1 MKKLYEKD
9 PVWFA
14 VLWIGIYVL
23 AFGNADTLSE
33 AIGIPKLLTVLVGIF
48 LSFLLWHF
56 LHRNN
61 LTEAYGLCPFRG
73 NFRNF
78 LYFLPLIVISSVN
91 FWNGLTVR
99 EAPNTILLYILS
111 MCCVAFLE
119 EVIFRGLLF
128 RGLCKEN
135 ITVAI
140 WVSSLTFG
148 FGHIVNLFF
157 GEPVLPTIMQ
167 LVYASAIGFCYTAIV
182 YTGGSLLPCILS
194 HAFVNTTSIFAREP
208 DLPHLFLTTTLQ
220 TLLGFGYGLWL
231 LRKAKKNPDLT
242 STENEL

>member
-33 AIGIPKLLTVLVGIF
+33 AIGIPKLLTVVVGIL

-56 LHRNN
+56 LRSHR
-61 LTEAYGLCPFRG
+61 LTEAYGLCRFQGKPRD
-73 NFRNF
+73 F
-78 LYFLPLIVISSVN
+78 LYFLPLIAISSVN
-91 FWNGLTVR
+91 FWNGLTLQ
-99 EAPNTILLYILS
+99 EAPLTIFLYILS

-208 DLPHLFLTTTLQ
+208 DLPHLILTTALQ
-220 TLLGFGYGLWL
+220 ALLGFGYGMWL
-231 LRKAKKNPDLT
+231 LRKAKKRDLT
-242 STENEL
+242 SEKNEL

>member
-33 AIGIPKLLTVLVGIF
+33 AIGIPKLLTVLVGIL

-56 LHRNN
+56 LRSNN
-61 LTEAYGLCPFRG
+61 LTEAYGLCRLQ
-73 NFRNF
+73 RKSRDF
-78 LYFLPLIVISSVN
+78 LYFLPLIAISSVN
-91 FWNGLTVR
+91 FWNGLTLQ
-99 EAPNTILLYILS
+99 EAPLTIFLYILS

-128 RGLCKEN
+128 RGLCEEN
-135 ITVAI
+135 VTVAI
-140 WVSSLTFG
+140 WISSLTFG

-167 LVYASAIGFCYTAIV
+167 LVYASAIGFCYTVIV

-208 DLPHLFLTTTLQ
+208 DLPHLILTTALQ
-220 TLLGFGYGLWL
+220 TLLSFGYGLWL
-231 LRKAKKNPDLT
+231 LRKAKNRDLT

>member
-23 AFGNADTLSE
+23 SFGNADTLSE
-33 AIGIPKLLTVLVGIF
+33 AIGIPKLLTVVVGIL

-56 LHRNN
+56 LRSNH
-61 LTEAYGLCPFRG
+61 LTKAYGLCRFQGKPRV
-73 NFRNF
+73 F
-78 LYFLPLIVISSVN
+78 LYFLPLIAISSVN
-91 FWNGLTVR
+91 FWNGLTLQ
-99 EAPNTILLYILS
+99 EAPLTILLYILS

-167 LVYASAIGFCYTAIV
+167 LVYASAIGFCYTVIV

-208 DLPHLFLTTTLQ
+208 DLPHLILTTAVQ
-220 TLLGFGYGLWL
+220 TLLSFGYGLWL
-231 LRKAKKNPDLT
+231 LRKAKKRDLT
-242 STENEL
+242 SAENEL